1 MTFIKKS
8 QIIEVREGAKTLKK
22 NKAFL
27 KSLGDCCSNC
37 GSTTN
42 LEIHHKNPINNGG
55 LNNIENLVR
64 LCRTCH
70 NSIDHKELMTNE
82 VVDDISPA
90 IEEYFNNLA
99 YGEEV
104 WKPCR
109 EFPNYLI
116 SNYGKVKHK
125 KVNKVHKWVIRER
138 RPYVKIEG
146 TQRTIHRLV
155 AEAFLEAPK
164 CDSKIEVNHINAKD
178 KIAGCLLIPHASN
191 LSWVSPEEN
200 KLHAYREGL
209 LLYQKVRNVEI
220 CMIRTL
226 RKKGLTHKTIA
237 ELMEVSESTVRHLLQ
252 GRTHFNAEIS
262 PQDEAEALRRIKEN
276 EDILK
281 AIEEVEEAR
290 RGFYLNNNNKEGL
303 SGLQVLAIRLSVN
316 ILSSNSIARR
326 LNKST
331 ANISY
336 IRNNRTY
343 KDVTLEEALSLGF
356 TIQDI
361 RKAIEDIEAIED
373 PLVA

>member
-8 QIIEVREGAKTLKK
+8 QILEVRLEFKPLKK
-22 NKAFL
+22 SKAVL
-27 KSLGDCCSNC
+27 KALGDCCSNC

-64 LCRTCH
+64 LCKTCH
-70 NSIDHKELMTNE
+70 NSINHKELMTNE

-109 EFPNYLI
+109 EFPDYLV

-125 KVNKVHKWVIRER
+125 ETNKVRKWNILDK
-138 RPYVKIEG
+138 RPSVPIEG
-146 TQRTIHRLV
+146 KLRYIHRLV

-209 LLYQKVRNVEI
+209 LPHQKVRNVEI

-226 RKKGLTHKTIA
+226 RKKGLTQKAIA
-237 ELMEVSESTVRHLLQ
+237 ELMGVSDVTVGSLLQ
-252 GRTHFNAEIS
+252 GKSHFNAEIS

-290 RGFYLNNNNKEGL
+290 RGFYLNKNNKRGF
-303 SGLQVLAIRLSVN
+303 SGLQVLAIRLSEN
-316 ILSSNSIARR
+316 ILSSRSIARR
-326 LNKST
+326 LNKP
-331 ANISY
+331 NPHISL
-336 IRNNRTY
+336 IRNNRLH

-361 RKAIEDIEAIED
+361 RKAIEEIEAIED